1 MAQAHQ
7 IPNLMK
13 EIGRLREITF
23 RMAGEG
29 TGKACDNDRFDS
41 HYVHLFLWDGD
52 RHEVAGGY
60 RLGLTDEILMRHG
73 KRGLYSRTLFQYGC
87 RFLDRIN
94 PAIELG
100 RSFVSPKYQRSY
112 QPLML
117 LWKGIGVFVSRNPH
131 YRMLFGPV
139 SITSDYHAISRDLI
153 VAYLKRYKKRTDLA
167 RFVKARNPLR
177 EDSLGARELKLALQH
192 LDQGTGDMKDLSEMV
207 SEMEAG
213 QKGIPILLKHYV
225 NLGGEFLGFS
235 IDPDFRNAIDAL
247 ILVDLCR
254 TDPRLL
260 ERYMGSGPATRF
272 LRYHYD
278 KCLAQCA

>member
-1 MAQAHQ
+1 
-7 IPNLMK
+7 
-13 EIGRLREITF
+13 
-23 RMAGEG
+23 
-29 TGKACDNDRFDS
+29 
-41 HYVHLFLWDGD
+41 
-52 RHEVAGGY
+52 
-60 RLGLTDEILMRHG
+60 
-73 KRGLYSRTLFQYGC
+73 
-87 RFLDRIN
+87 
-94 PAIELG
+94 
-100 RSFVSPKYQRSY
+100 
-112 QPLML
+112 
-117 LWKGIGVFVSRNPH
+117 
-131 YRMLFGPV
+131 
-139 SITSDYHAISRDLI
+139 
-153 VAYLKRYKKRTDLA
+153 
-167 RFVKARNPLR
+167 
-177 EDSLGARELKLALQH
+177 
-192 LDQGTGDMKDLSEMV
+192 MKDLSEMV